1 MKKYNCLSCD
11 YHTNLKGDYTRHL
24 QTKKHGNVIQSY
36 PNNNSPSIK
45 QHECKYCG
53 KVYKYRSGLSK
64 HIKYTCKKNKDED
77 FQELART
84 GSIFLISKCVFYFAV
99 ALRLHA

>member
-1 MKKYNCLSCD
+1 MLS
-11 YHTNLKGDYTRHL
+11 K
-24 QTKKHGNVIQSY
+24 VIQSY

-53 KVYKYRSGLSK
+53 KVYKYLSGLSK